1 VNVLVCVR
9 PHPVLITLPSADV
22 TIAPRK
28 HASVAVA
35 VPSALLISVAD
46 GLHPS
51 IVVVPPDVSTGGVR
65 SSIQLTV
72 LDAVDVL
79 PHPSIASHDLFCVL

>member
-1 VNVLVCVR
+1 MVAVLLHASFAVNVLVCER
-9 PHPVLITLPSADV
+9 RQLLLV
-22 TIAPRK
+22 TALSLNVTDGVPQP
-28 HASVAVA
+28 SVAVA
-35 VPSALLISVAD
+35 VPSDASTSADD

-51 IVVVPPDVSTGGVR
+51 DVDVPPVVSTSGVK

-79 PHPSIASHDLFCVL
+79 PQ